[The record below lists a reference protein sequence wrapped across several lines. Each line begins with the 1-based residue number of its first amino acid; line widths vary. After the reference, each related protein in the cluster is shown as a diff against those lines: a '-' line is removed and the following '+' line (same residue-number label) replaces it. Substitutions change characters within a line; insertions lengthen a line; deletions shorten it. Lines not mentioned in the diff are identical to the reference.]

1 MKVLVSSVACLPG
14 SGSEGIYGWRACR
27 TLAQDH
33 QIWVL
38 TSADNRERLEKARLQ
53 GEIPKT
59 MRIAYLGK
67 ARPCPPNRMIAR
79 LDGWQRYRRFAHE
92 SLTAGQQLHAQVKFD
107 LAHLVTY
114 TSWRVACPLWK
125 LGIPLIFGPISGTEE
140 FPWRLW
146 QTLSPAALAFELFR
160 EFSGW
165 WSSRNHEVRA
175 CLHKAAVIPVTHPQA
190 GRVLAK
196 LRGSDRGIF
205 PFVNVFFTEDEMRR
219 LRRPAHQAL
228 PAQDRP
234 LQIFGSGN
242 CEGRKGV
249 AIALEALKILKDR
262 GVPFRYNYSSPG
274 PETVFLRKKTKRLG
288 LSNEVTLGQVL
299 SREDY
304 LKTLQ
309 ATEVYLLPSLRE
321 GAGQTMM
328 EAMLAGCV
336 PLVVDLYGPAEIVTK
351 ECGWKIPVMDRFSM
365 AKAFADQLEWCFQN
379 RGQLQVMGM
388 RSACRIE
395 DSFSEEKFRQRVTD
409 CYRAALRRN

>member
-14 SGSEGIYGWRACR
+14 GGSEGIYGWRAC
-27 TLAQDH
+27 LALAKDH
-33 QIWVL
+33 QIWLL
-38 TSADNRERLEKARLQ
+38 TSADNQERLEQTRRE
-53 GEIPKT
+53 GGIPDNMK
-59 MRIAYLGK
+59 IHYLGQ
-67 ARPCPPNRMIAR
+67 ARPYPENRMIAR
-79 LDGWQRYRRFAHE
+79 LDSWLRYRRFAQE
-92 SLTAGQQLHAQVKFD
+92 SLQMGRRLHATEKFD
-107 LAHLVTY
+107 LVHLVTY
-114 TSWRVACPLWK
+114 TTWRVACPLWK
-125 LGIPLIFGPISGTEE
+125 LGIPLVLGPISGTEK

-146 QTLSPAALAFELFR
+146 RTLSLSALVFEIFR
-160 EFSGW
+160 TFSGW
-165 WSSRNHEVRA
+165 WSWWSPAVRA
-175 CLHKAAVIPVTHPQA
+175 SVQKAAVIPVTHPQA
-190 GRVLAK
+190 GRVLAR
-196 LRGSDRGIF
+196 LRGSDQGIA
-205 PFVNVFFTEDEMRR
+205 PFVNVFFTQGEMRR
-219 LRRPAHQAL
+219 LGRPAGQAL
-228 PAQDRP
+228 PAQDQP

-262 GVPFRYNYSSPG
+262 GIPFRYLYSNPG
-274 PETVFLRKKTKRLG
+274 PETGFLRRKAERLG
-288 LSNEVTLGQVL
+288 LSVQVELGKFL
-299 SREDY
+299 PRADY

-395 DSFSEEKFRQRVTD
+395 ESFSEEKFRQRVMD